1 MIHVNQ
7 ACPIHTYISP
17 LHHCGTWLSTLLKI
31 YFLIFRIFNFKLS
44 TPSTSSE
51 VECAIHCPLQRH
63 KRSDTR
69 TCESRNKIL
78 ELCEN
83 VVTSKLKFVYWQFVW
98 PPRPIYIMASTY
110 LPIHAVSLL
119 ADILHRNNSP
129 DLMRRWN
136 AFNCGEVCIDH
147 RIDQHI
153 VDQIENS
160 LKIWSTLIDL
170 GEHCRV
176 TIFLCF
182 SCCSSKTLLI
192 TPPHF
197 LIFLSRQLFSSGS
210 GILGY

>member
-1 MIHVNQ
+1 MLYLEFHLGSS
-7 ACPIHTYISP
+7 A
-17 LHHCGTWLSTLLKI
+17 LHCLLH
-31 YFLIFRIFNFKLS
+31 RQKLS
-44 TPSTSSE
+44 DMSWNWDKTCVKQKQDFSTVWKYCDCLSQIC
-51 VECAIHCPLQRH
+51 VLAICL
-63 KRSDTR
+63 T
-69 TCESRNKIL
+69 T
-78 ELCEN
+78 
-83 VVTSKLKFVYWQFVW
+83 W

-110 LPIHAVSLL
+110 LSIQAVSPL

-170 GEHCRV
+170 REHCRV

-182 SCCSSKTLLI
+182 SCCSSKKKYSSHPHISSYSYPGSSFPVGVEFWAISSRPNDGLYIAAPLLSA
-192 TPPHF
+192 H
-197 LIFLSRQLFSSGS
+197 
-210 GILGY
+210 

>member
-1 MIHVNQ
+1 M
-7 ACPIHTYISP
+7 
-17 LHHCGTWLSTLLKI
+17 LHIVHYKDI
-31 YFLIFRIFNFKLS
+31 K
-44 TPSTSSE
+44 
-51 VECAIHCPLQRH
+51 H
-63 KRSDTR
+63 KTR
-69 TCESRNKIL
+69 TCESRNKIS

-83 VVTSKLKFVYWQFVW
+83 IVTAKLKFVYWQFVW

-110 LPIHAVSLL
+110 LPIRAVSLL

-182 SCCSSKTLLI
+182 SCCSSKKKYSSHPHISSYSYPGSSFPVGVEFWAISRRPNDGLYIAAPLLSA
-192 TPPHF
+192 H
-197 LIFLSRQLFSSGS
+197 
-210 GILGY
+210 